1 MTWKGRLERFNTA
14 FIAAQ
19 FTLSKQLSFLHGLFT
34 LMADGIA
41 TRDALRLLMNTGTPI
56 DQYAARAMLLRFR
69 EGRGIASG
77 MQQIFQPELVSAI
90 TAAEQSDNFA
100 ESGLKVVGHVTQQHE
115 AGRGVVAK
123 LSRPFL
129 YLLFSAGLYV
139 LFAAQIW
146 PRFEELVP
154 TEHWHPLARNNYLI
168 GLFVMH
174 WWWLTLALLV
184 LMTILC
190 RLMLRHW
197 RGRGRLVL
205 DRLWPFTLYRQL
217 VGANVLEFVGTM
229 LVAGHDFRTA
239 LATVQ
244 QRSIPY
250 ANLYINVMRRRLRDG
265 RSIPRAM
272 DVGMFSNAD
281 ISRLKLLAEY
291 KGLRDVMISMGSA
304 SRDSVLSRFK
314 LMADTLN
321 VVGMA
326 LVALSYAALV
336 GSLYL
341 NSNNLQQMVQL

>member
-1 MTWKGRLERFNTA
+1 MNLKGRLDRINRA
-14 FIAAQ
+14 FIALQ
-19 FTLSKQLSFLHGLFT
+19 FTLPKQLSFLDGLFT

-41 TRDALRLLMNTGTPI
+41 TRDALRLLMNTGSVI

-77 MQQIFQPELVSAI
+77 MRKIFQPELASAI

-100 ESGLKVVGHVTQQHE
+100 ESGLKVVEHIKEQYE
-115 AGRGVVAK
+115 AGKGVLGK

-129 YLLFSAGLYV
+129 YLLFSGGLYV

-146 PRFEELVP
+146 PRFEELVA

-174 WWWLTLALLV
+174 WWWLTLVLLASLAMSLRMAL
-184 LMTILC
+184 
-190 RLMLRHW
+190 RRW
-197 RGRGRLVL
+197 RGRGRLLL
-205 DRLWPFTLYRQL
+205 DQIWPFTLYRQL
-217 VGANVLEFVGTM
+217 VGANILEFVGTM

-244 QRSIPY
+244 QRSVPY
-250 ANLYINVMRRRLRDG
+250 AHLYVNIMRRRLRDG

-272 DVGMFSNAD
+272 DVGIFSEAD

-291 KGLRDVMISMGSA
+291 KGLRDVMISMGNA
-304 SRDSVLSRFK
+304 SRDSVLRRFR
-314 LMADTLN
+314 LMADALN
-321 VVGMA
+321 LIGMT
-326 LVALSYAALV
+326 LVALSYASLV